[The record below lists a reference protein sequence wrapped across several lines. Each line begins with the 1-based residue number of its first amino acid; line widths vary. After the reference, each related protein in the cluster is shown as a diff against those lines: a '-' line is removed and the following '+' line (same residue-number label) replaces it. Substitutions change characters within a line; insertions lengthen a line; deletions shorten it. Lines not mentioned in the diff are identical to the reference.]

1 MVAVAVEQCHISAR
15 TEAWLFAM
23 VALVHLPQEP
33 MLQTQTSPIYF
44 WHLALSPSLAAV
56 DNSVDNRVPSNLRFL
71 FVGIPE
77 AQVEVAAVAVLEL
90 AAPASLSLEMS

>member
-1 MVAVAVEQCHISAR
+1 
-15 TEAWLFAM
+15 M

-33 MLQTQTSPIYF
+33 MLQTQRSHIYF
-44 WHLALSPSLAAV
+44 WHLALSPSLAA
-56 DNSVDNRVPSNLRFL
+56 VDNRVPSNLRFL

-90 AAPASLSLEMS
+90 AAPASLEMS